1 MPLSPLQRSF
11 FLRYGAAIVIS
22 VLAVVLRLSLL
33 GPLGGRNPFLFF
45 YPAIMVSSWYGGF
58 GPGLLATTLTCLA
71 SIYYLMEPVYHFSV
85 ATPEDALAL
94 CVFVGMGLLM
104 SALSEAV
111 HAARRR
117 AEKVEA
123 TLRES
128 EEQLRRQA
136 RALAAADERK
146 NEFLAMLAHEL
157 RNPLAPILNA
167 VEIMRARPNRERGER
182 VREVIDRQVRHMA
195 RLLDDLLDVSRI
207 TRGKIELRKE
217 PAALDEIVAQAVEMS
232 RPLIESRRHE
242 LLISLPPEPVR
253 WTADPVRMTQV
264 LSNLLNNAAKYTEP
278 GGR

>member
-1 MPLSPLQRSF
+1 
-11 FLRYGAAIVIS
+11 
-22 VLAVVLRLSLL
+22 
-33 GPLGGRNPFLFF
+33 
-45 YPAIMVSSWYGGF
+45 
-58 GPGLLATTLTCLA
+58 
-71 SIYYLMEPVYHFSV
+71 
-85 ATPEDALAL
+85 
-94 CVFVGMGLLM
+94 MGLLM

-157 RNPLAPILNA
+157 RNPAGA
-167 VEIMRARPNRERGER
+167 DTERGRIMRARPDRERGER

-207 TRGKIELRKE
+207 TQGEDRTAKE
-217 PAALDEIVAQAVEMS
+217 PW
-232 RPLIESRRHE
+232 
-242 LLISLPPEPVR
+242 R
-253 WTADPVRMTQV
+253 WTR
-264 LSNLLNNAAKYTEP
+264 LW
-278 GGR
+278 RRRWR